1 MGFSKTKQK
10 QKNATMTEKTT
21 ELKTPLLV
29 QNEPERVVVVEGE
42 PVVAG
47 ANNSA
52 KKTAA
57 APKATAVVG
66 RSPPPPGVEPGGV
79 WGTYKYLGG
88 TSGAVACL
96 GCLCFGLPALLV
108 LLCPLDKRDAYKVNN
123 RIYDPEG
130 RYLGKATSKFSAK
143 MDRYGN

>member
-1 MGFSKTKQK
+1 MG
-10 QKNATMTEKTT
+10 
-21 ELKTPLLV
+21 
-29 QNEPERVVVVEGE
+29 VV
-42 PVVAG
+42 
-47 ANNSA
+47 
-52 KKTAA
+52 T
-57 APKATAVVG
+57 

-79 WGTYKYLGG
+79 WGTHKYLGG

-130 RYLGKATSKFSAK
+130 RYLGKATSKFVAK
-143 MDRYGN
+143 MDRWQLKKTGCYRSEFCVVGKIRGSV